1 MAEMNLDEGF
11 FKEATSFDGPIPGES
26 LTESPAAS
34 RPWDGPPSFTTKTEA
49 LEHYFDVFTSE
60 DIYKPLMDSLN
71 EGVSVMEIVKV
82 FLYQGFEEGLINPDM
97 MLLLVEPLAYMIAAL
112 AERVGIDF
120 VIERDD
126 EDEDGDEDEY
136 EEGEDPPMFNQ
147 AMSTI
152 EAPEAGEEFPEEVE
166 EQLGSA
172 EPLRAESL
180 LGER

>member
-26 LTESPAAS
+26 LMESPDAS
-34 RPWDGPPSFTTKTEA
+34 RPWEGPPSFTTKTEA

-71 EGVSVMEIVKV
+71 EGVSVMEILNVL
-82 FLYQGFEEGLINPDM
+82 LYQGFEEGLINPDM
-97 MLLLVEPLAYMIAAL
+97 MLILAEPLAYMIAAL

-120 VIERDD
+120 VIDRDN
-126 EDEDGDEDEY
+126 EDGDEDEY
-136 EEGEDPPMFNQ
+136 EERADPSMFNQ
-147 AMSTI
+147 AISTI